1 MKTASI
7 PARLRRATIQRA
19 DGLCEYC
26 HKPQV
31 TFFQHEIDHV
41 IARKHGS
48 QTNLDNLA
56 LTCFECNRY
65 KGSDIA
71 SIDPETATITPLF
84 NLRQQSWREHFQLD
98 GARIVALAPE
108 GRATVFLLHFNDE
121 DRVQERAALQGLVR
135 Q

>member
-7 PARLRRATIQRA
+7 PARLRRRVIQRA
-19 DGLCEYC
+19 AGLCEYC

-41 IARKHGS
+41 IARKHGGR
-48 QTNLDNLA
+48 TTLDNLA

-84 NLRQQSWREHFQLD
+84 NPRQQGWHEHFRLV
-98 GARIVALAPE
+98 GARIVALTPE
-108 GRATVFLLHFNDE
+108 GRATVLLLHFNDKE
-121 DRVQERAALQGLVR
+121 RVRERAALQSLVG